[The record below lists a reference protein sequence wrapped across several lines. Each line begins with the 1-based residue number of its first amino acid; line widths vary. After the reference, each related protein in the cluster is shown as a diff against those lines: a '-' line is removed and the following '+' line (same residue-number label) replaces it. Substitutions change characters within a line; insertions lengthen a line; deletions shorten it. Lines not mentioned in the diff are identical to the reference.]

1 MKEDFSWFFFPILFK
16 FLTETIFPTWKS
28 ITKCPDE
35 HTDDSVCFSPKV
47 RQLGHVRIYERR
59 DPCKNE
65 RKMKYFTHA
74 QKYLNSELFTILTC
88 VPYRHTR
95 VHSAWL
101 TLPFDWLFQSN
112 MCLIIRSRRYLYKS
126 PSFIFFLN
134 HIDSHLSYCFSFN
147 YSKEHT
153 VSYKGTVFFLLLW
166 FASELQN

>member
-1 MKEDFSWFFFPILFK
+1 
-16 FLTETIFPTWKS
+16 
-28 ITKCPDE
+28 
-35 HTDDSVCFSPKV
+35 
-47 RQLGHVRIYERR
+47 
-59 DPCKNE
+59 
-65 RKMKYFTHA
+65 MKYFTHA

-134 HIDSHLSYCFSFN
+134 HIDSHLSYCFTFN

-153 VSYKGTVFFLLLW
+153 VSYKGTVFFFFCGLP
-166 FASELQN
+166 QNYRIKLINKQKFIIAGVLEGRIKIIYLP